1 MGLRPPDT
9 PSFQIKNKSFL
20 RSFMLSEKAQRE
32 AGTVK
37 WLDATRNFGFIA
49 RENGPDVF
57 IHGSAI
63 AGTSY
68 RRLEEGDSV
77 EFEVEEGPKGL
88 RAVGVVLLTQ
98 EAND

>member
-1 MGLRPPDT
+1 M
-9 PSFQIKNKSFL
+9 SKS
-20 RSFMLSEKAQRE
+20 ARE
-32 AGTVK
+32 VGKVNFF
-37 WLDATRNFGFIA
+37 DATRNFGFIS

-68 RRLEEGDSV
+68 RRLEDGDAV
-77 EFEVEEGPKGL
+77 EFDVEEHPRGL

-98 EAND
+98 EANE

>member
-1 MGLRPPDT
+1 M
-9 PSFQIKNKSFL
+9 SKNV
-20 RSFMLSEKAQRE
+20 RE
-32 AGTVK
+32 VGKVK
-37 WLDATRNFGFIA
+37 FFDATRNFGFIS

-68 RRLEEGDSV
+68 RRLEDGDAV

-88 RAVGVVLLTQ
+88 RAVNVVLLTQ
-98 EAND
+98 EIND

>member
-1 MGLRPPDT
+1 M
-9 PSFQIKNKSFL
+9 
-20 RSFMLSEKAQRE
+20 SEKVQRE
-32 AGTVK
+32 VGTVK
-37 WLDATRNFGFIA
+37 WFDAEKNFGFVC

-68 RRLEEGDSV
+68 RKVQEGDAV
-77 EFEVEEGPKGL
+77 EFEVEESPKGL
-88 RAVGVVLLTQ
+88 RAVNVVSHVQ

>member
-1 MGLRPPDT
+1 M
-9 PSFQIKNKSFL
+9 
-20 RSFMLSEKAQRE
+20 SENVTRE
-32 AGTVK
+32 TGTVK
-37 WLDATRNFGFIA
+37 WFDANRNFGFVA

-63 AGTSY
+63 AGTSF
-68 RRLEEGDSV
+68 RKLEEADAV

-88 RAVGVVLLTQ
+88 KAVNVVLLTQ

>member
-1 MGLRPPDT
+1 M
-9 PSFQIKNKSFL
+9 SKSV
-20 RSFMLSEKAQRE
+20 RE
-32 AGTVK
+32 IGKVK
-37 WLDATRNFGFIA
+37 FFDATRNFGFIS

-68 RRLEEGDSV
+68 RRLEDGDAV
-77 EFEVEEGPKGL
+77 EFDVEEHPRGL

-98 EAND
+98 ETNE

>member
-1 MGLRPPDT
+1 M
-9 PSFQIKNKSFL
+9 
-20 RSFMLSEKAQRE
+20 SENVRE
-32 AGTVK
+32 TGTVK
-37 WLDATRNFGFIA
+37 WFDAEKNFGFVC

-68 RRLEEGDSV
+68 RKVQEGDAL
-77 EFEVEEGPKGL
+77 EFEVEENPKGL

-98 EAND
+98 EASD

>member
-1 MGLRPPDT
+1 M
-9 PSFQIKNKSFL
+9 N
-20 RSFMLSEKAQRE
+20 EKVQRQT
-32 AGTVK
+32 GTVK
-37 WLDATRNFGFIA
+37 WFETTRNFGFIS

-68 RRLEEGDSV
+68 RRLEEGDAV
-77 EFEVEEGPKGL
+77 EFDVEEGARGL